1 MIIDYKTFEKEYDV
15 KFYFDEDEEKEWKEN
30 KLVLHI
36 ELRKWADIILL
47 APLSAN
53 TLAKITNGICDNL
66 LVNAFNLRLV

>member
-1 MIIDYKTFEKEYDV
+1 VISDYESFEKENNV
-15 KFYFDEDEEKEWKEN
+15 KFYWDEDEITEWNLN

-66 LVNAFNLRLV
+66 LV